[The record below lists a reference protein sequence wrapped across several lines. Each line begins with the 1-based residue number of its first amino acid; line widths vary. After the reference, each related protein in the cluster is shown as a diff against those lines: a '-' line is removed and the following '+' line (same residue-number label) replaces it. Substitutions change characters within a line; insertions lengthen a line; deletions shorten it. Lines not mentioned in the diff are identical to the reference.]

1 MQVMAHT
8 ATVSA
13 PSAPDPVTAETA
25 WLVWAKAHDL
35 AAYAQA
41 RAHLLV
47 YGRWPWRAAGA

>member
-1 MQVMAHT
+1 MAHT

-13 PSAPDPVTAETA
+13 PSAPDPVTAEVA
-25 WLVWAKAHDL
+25 WLAWAKAHDL

-47 YGRWPWRAAGA
+47 YGRWPWQAADA